1 MPKRIPPKQLKQ
13 LVEAVFAAAGCAPP
27 EPDRIAHYLV
37 ESNLVGH
44 DSHGVIR
51 VMTYVKW
58 LQEGKVLANQ
68 RLTVVFENDS
78 LAVVDGHF
86 GFGQTIGEAAVRM
99 GIDKAARQGLSAI
112 ALRNCG
118 HLGRI
123 GDWPTLAAEAGLISL
138 HFVNTSGLGIL
149 MSPYGGIDRRL
160 SANPFAAGVPMP
172 GGWPMILDMSTSSI
186 AEGKIRVAFNKGV
199 QVPEGCLIDSQGRPT
214 TDPKLF
220 YGEPPGAILPFGGHK
235 GYGLGLITEVLAGA
249 LTGSGCSTPG
259 VTRLSN
265 GMLSIYLDPRRFAAD
280 DAFHQDVQRFVAWVK
295 TSRPERPG
303 GEILAPGDVEERCH
317 AQRSRDGIELDD
329 VTWSQI
335 VGTAQSVG
343 IGAEQLALI
352 VA

>member
-1 MPKRIPPKQLKQ
+1 
-13 LVEAVFAAAGCAPP
+13 
-27 EPDRIAHYLV
+27 
-37 ESNLVGH
+37 
-44 DSHGVIR
+44 
-51 VMTYVKW
+51 MTYVKW

-86 GFGQTIGEAAVRM
+86 GFGQTIGEAAVQL

-123 GDWPTLAAEAGLISL
+123 GDWPTLAAEAGLVSL

-160 SANPFAAGVPMP
+160 SANPIAAGVPMP
-172 GGWPMILDMSTSSI
+172 GRWPMILDMSTSSI

-199 QVPEGCLIDSQGRPT
+199 QVPEGCLIDSEGRST

-220 YGEPPGAILPFGGHK
+220 YGDPPGVILPFGGHK
-235 GYGLGLITEVLAGA
+235 GYGLGMITEVLAGA
-249 LTGSGCSTPG
+249 LTGGGCSTPG

-265 GMLSIYLDPRRFAAD
+265 GMLSIYLDPRRFATD
-280 DAFHQDVQRFVAWVK
+280 DAFQQDVQRFVEWVK
-295 TSRPERPG
+295 SSRPDRPG
-303 GEILAPGDVEERCH
+303 GEILAPGEVEQRCH

-329 VTWSQI
+329 LTWSQI
-335 VGTAQSVG
+335 VGTAESVG
-343 IGAEQLALI
+343 IDAQRVANILAE
-352 VA
+352 